1 MAQTKYVTEPSE
13 FYELLMDDTLDNLN
27 IQFVNDEMVQMTY
40 NFKDQFV
47 DNSKRPTYT
56 SLALRLATQD

>member
-1 MAQTKYVTEPSE
+1 MAKKKYITEPSE
-13 FYELLMDDTLDNLN
+13 FYELLMDDALDNLN
-27 IQFVNDEMVQMTY
+27 IQLVSDEMVQMTY

-47 DNSKRPTYT
+47 DNSTYA